1 MTSPLTLLR
10 AIILTALCIL
20 TVYYSAK
27 ILLSLRKSTV
37 VAGRIFLAGRRIKA
51 AGLMISMA
59 LLSVNIFTATLLLE
73 DPFIREV
80 GRLFADLSLILFFLT
95 LYTVYGVIKR
105 V

>member
-1 MTSPLTLLR
+1 MTAPLTLLR

-20 TVYYSAK
+20 TIYYSAK
-27 ILLSLRKSTV
+27 ILSRLRKSTV

-95 LYTVYGVIKR
+95 LYTVYG
-105 V
+105 

>member
-1 MTSPLTLLR
+1 MTTPLTLLR
-10 AIILTALCIL
+10 AVALMILCVL

-27 ILLSLRKSTV
+27 ILSRLRKSTV
-37 VAGRIFLAGRRIKA
+37 VAGRIFLAEQHVKA

-80 GRLFADLSLILFFLT
+80 GRLFADLSLVLIFLT

>member
-1 MTSPLTLLR
+1 MTAPLTLLR
-10 AIILTALCIL
+10 AVVLTVLCVL

-27 ILLSLRKSTV
+27 VLSRLRKSTV
-37 VAGRIFLAGRRIKA
+37 VAGRLFLAGRRVKA
-51 AGLMISMA
+51 AGLMITAA

-80 GRLFADLSLILFFLT
+80 GRVFADISLLLFFLT